1 MDFVNEDF
9 YQNMKLKSKMN
20 KRESIISKIS
30 RNNPKIESSIS
41 NNNFQ
46 KASGYSTI
54 GNQITEFSTLIT
66 TPNIQD
72 KTIKDIDKLK
82 INFKDKLNPENIDYF
97 CLTKTKTFKLLEDLD
112 SLSNDDEIYKNNNNE
127 YIKNI
132 KKLAIPKLD
141 FSEIFHFYET
151 MKLKVRV
158 VKGNSSSF
166 SSASES
172 SYSSDSRYK
181 LEYKK
186 KLCRKNKKN
195 NRV

>member
-1 MDFVNEDF
+1 
-9 YQNMKLKSKMN
+9 MN